1 MEENRARPGKP
12 DEKENILRATG
23 VVGGATL
30 ASRIFGYIRDMVTAY
45 LFGAGWVT
53 DAFFLAFRLPNTLR
67 RLFGEG
73 ALSIA
78 FIPVFTEHLTRGSRA
93 DAETLIRS
101 SGVASFLILS
111 VVTLLG
117 VGFAPWIVK
126 LFAYGFIYDPKIFNL
141 AVKLTRVVFPY
152 ILLVGMVA
160 WAMGVLN
167 SQKHFF
173 APAFSP
179 VFLNIGMI
187 CSALLC
193 YPFFREPIFGLA
205 VGVILGGIL
214 QVLLQIP
221 FLLRT
226 GFTFRGRIS
235 FSHPG
240 LKRILILLA
249 PAAIGLAVYQ
259 LNILVD
265 MLLASFLPRGSIS
278 FLYYAD
284 RVIEV
289 PMGIFATALATAV
302 LPTMSEKTALNDMGG
317 LKETLHHS
325 LRTLLFIILPATLAL
340 AVLCTPITNV
350 LFEHGKFGPEE
361 TLLTSR
367 ALLAFTVGL
376 LGIGGV
382 RIVVPVFYS
391 LKDTWTPMRVALI
404 AFLANL
410 TLNLILMV
418 PLKHAGLALSTS
430 IAAYLNLSLLFYLLH
445 RKIGAF
451 HFSDVLSAGL
461 KMLLAAGL
469 MCALLMLAVHQIE
482 WSAQTR
488 LIIRILALAVMVG
501 MGGIIY
507 LLAAYLLKIEELNT
521 FLNPVLRKL
530 RSLRG

>member
-1 MEENRARPGKP
+1 
-12 DEKENILRATG
+12 
-23 VVGGATL
+23 
-30 ASRIFGYIRDMVTAY
+30 
-45 LFGAGWVT
+45 
-53 DAFFLAFRLPNTLR
+53 
-67 RLFGEG
+67 
-73 ALSIA
+73 
-78 FIPVFTEHLTRGSRA
+78 
-93 DAETLIRS
+93 
-101 SGVASFLILS
+101 
-111 VVTLLG
+111 
-117 VGFAPWIVK
+117 
-126 LFAYGFIYDPKIFNL
+126 
-141 AVKLTRVVFPY
+141 
-152 ILLVGMVA
+152 
-160 WAMGVLN
+160 
-167 SQKHFF
+167 
-173 APAFSP
+173 
-179 VFLNIGMI
+179 MI

-240 LKRILILLA
+240 LKRIFILLA

>member
-1 MEENRARPGKP
+1 MEENKNRPGKP
-12 DEKENILRATG
+12 GEKESILRATG
-23 VVGGATL
+23 VIGGATL

-45 LFGAGWVT
+45 LFGAGWIT

-101 SGVASFLILS
+101 AGVASFLILS

-126 LFAYGFIYDPKIFNL
+126 LFAYGFTYDPKIFNL

-152 ILLVGMVA
+152 ILFVGMVA

-221 FLLRT
+221 FLLRI

-240 LKRILILLA
+240 LKRIFILLA

-265 MLLASFLPRGSIS
+265 MLLASFLTRGSIS
-278 FLYYAD
+278 YLYYAD

-302 LPTMSEKTALNDMGG
+302 LPTMSEKTALQDMEG

-340 AVLCTPITNV
+340 VVLCTPITNV

-382 RIVVPVFYS
+382 RIVVPAFYS

-418 PLKHAGLALSTS
+418 PLKHVGLALSTS
-430 IAAYLNLSLLFYLLH
+430 LAAYLNLTLLFYLLY
-445 RKIGAF
+445 RKIGTF
-451 HFSDVLSAGL
+451 HFSDVLSAGF
-461 KMLLAAGL
+461 KMLLASGL

-488 LIIRILALAVMVG
+488 LIIRILALVVTVG
-501 MGGIIY
+501 MGGAVY
-507 LLAAYLLKIEELNT
+507 FLAAYLLKIEELNT
-521 FLNPVLRKL
+521 FLNPILRKI